1 MTLHPRSMFRETG
14 TALAVLAIYVLIL
27 LAPLHQAAGLQ
38 RDLAR
43 IGFSPLTAW
52 SLCGAPV
59 QNKDGSPAEPTALK
73 CAATGITKYDFV
85 AVQPAAIRFE
95 PPMVQVA
102 VVWLAPPRSFYPS
115 TQKHFGQSRAPPV
128 AV

>member
-1 MTLHPRSMFRETG
+1 MTSQPKIMFREAG

-43 IGFSPLTAW
+43 VGFAPLTSW

-59 QNKDGSPAEPTALK
+59 ENHDGSPAEPAALK
-73 CAATGITKYDFV
+73 CPATGITKYDFV
-85 AVQPAAIRFE
+85 AVLPAVI
-95 PPMVQVA
+95 PLVLPIVQLA
-102 VVWLAPPRSFYPS
+102 VFWLAPPRSFYPS
-115 TQKHFGQSRAPPV
+115 TQRHFGQSRAPPV